1 MPEIHKET
9 MFKCDFVLCI
19 IKINKLKYLV
29 CKAIKITLGLD
40 SSNMNQRLDKL
51 QFELNTK

>member
-40 SSNMNQRLDKL
+40 SSNMNQRLDKF